1 MIGRIKTQTAE
12 TSQVLVD
19 WMEHRTGIVTMLEH
33 FLYEPVPKRGAW
45 LYTLGSAVLFTITLQ
60 FLTGILLLF
69 YYAPTTDDAWN
80 SVDYIMN
87 DAYFGQLIRGI
98 HYWSANFLMA
108 FIGLHMGQVFF
119 SGGYKAPRELNWVVG
134 VILLLLVIGLSF
146 TGYLLRW
153 DQDGFWASVVGMK
166 IGSYSPFVGGYVI
179 HFLLGGDVVGPA
191 TLSRFFAIH
200 VWLLPALIAPLIG
213 VHLYLLRR
221 HGVFGSEFEYTDRLA
236 KLHERQRLE
245 EYARYET
252 DEDEGEPRSPRRSG
266 CRRADGAYS
275 HNPGRRIC
283 VGLDCMI
290 THDPSRRDSVTRC
303 TSAVR
308 TDRPCR
314 AGETRCAKRV
324 VACQVIDFLRI
335 RTRRRGQAAG

>member
-1 MIGRIKTQTAE
+1 MIGKIRTQTAE
-12 TSQVLVD
+12 TSQLLVD

-80 SVDYIMN
+80 SVSYIMN
-87 DAYFGQLIRGI
+87 DAYFGQVIRGI

-179 HFLLGGDVVGPA
+179 HFLLGGDAVGPA

-213 VHLYLLRR
+213 AHLYLLRR
-221 HGVFGSEFEYTDRLA
+221 HGVFGSEFEYADRLA

-252 DEDEGEPRSPRRSG
+252 DEDEGEPYVG
-266 CRRADGAYS
+266 RRADREGYE
-275 HNPGRRIC
+275 
-283 VGLDCMI
+283 
-290 THDPSRRDSVTRC
+290 RD
-303 TSAVR
+303 
-308 TDRPCR
+308 
-314 AGETRCAKRV
+314 GE
-324 VACQVIDFLRI
+324 
-335 RTRRRGQAAG
+335 

>member
-1 MIGRIKTQTAE
+1 MIGRIRTQTSEA
-12 TSQVLVD
+12 SQFLVD

-69 YYAPTTDDAWN
+69 YYVPTTDHAWN
-80 SVDYIMN
+80 SVSYIMN
-87 DAYFGQLIRGI
+87 DAYFGQVIRGI

-134 VILLLLVIGLSF
+134 VILLLLVIGLAF

-179 HFLLGGDVVGPA
+179 HFLLGGDAVGPA
-191 TLSRFFAIH
+191 TLARFFAIH
-200 VWLLPALIAPLIG
+200 VWLLPAAIAPLIG
-213 VHLYLLRR
+213 AHLYLLRR

-252 DEDEGEPRSPRRSG
+252 DEDEGEPYVGRRD
-266 CRRADGAYS
+266 RADREGYE
-275 HNPGRRIC
+275 
-283 VGLDCMI
+283 
-290 THDPSRRDSVTRC
+290 RD
-303 TSAVR
+303 
-308 TDRPCR
+308 
-314 AGETRCAKRV
+314 GE
-324 VACQVIDFLRI
+324 
-335 RTRRRGQAAG
+335 